1 MKKFIEKYVNEIILK
16 MFGSRKFWY
25 TVIGVLTTLLSEKFG
40 LNAEEVEN
48 VLISISALVLG
59 QGIADVAKK

>member
-1 MKKFIEKYVNEIILK
+1 MKKFLEKYVNGILMK
-16 MFGSRKFWY
+16 MFSSRKFWY

-40 LNAEEVEN
+40 LNAEEVKN
-48 VLISISALVLG
+48 ILLSISALVLG

>member
-40 LNAEEVEN
+40 LNSEEVKN
-48 VLISISALVLG
+48 VLISISSLVLG

>member
-1 MKKFIEKYVNEIILK
+1 MKKFIEKYVNEIILQ

-25 TVIGVLTTLLSEKFG
+25 TVIGVVTTLLSEKFG
-40 LNAEEVEN
+40 LNAEEVKN

>member
-40 LNAEEVEN
+40 LNAEEVKN
-48 VLISISALVLG
+48 ILLSISALVLG